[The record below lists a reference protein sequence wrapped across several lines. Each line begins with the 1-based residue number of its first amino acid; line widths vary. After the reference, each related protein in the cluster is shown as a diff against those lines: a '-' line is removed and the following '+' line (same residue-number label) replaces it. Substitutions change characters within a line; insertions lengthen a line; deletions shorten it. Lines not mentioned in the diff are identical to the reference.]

1 MKFEY
6 DPAKSASNLSK
17 HGIDFDRAQAL
28 WDDPWLL
35 EVPAKTEDEPRVLTI
50 GKIEAKHW
58 AAVWTPRGE
67 DVSDMIDWSQARRRN
82 DQPRRVNVDFPA
94 WVVDRLDKQ
103 ARHLGVTRQSLIKL
117 WIAER
122 LE

>member
-67 DVSDMIDWSQARRRN
+67 VVRLISVRRARKEEIGYYEGN
-82 DQPRRVNVDFPA
+82 
-94 WVVDRLDKQ
+94 
-103 ARHLGVTRQSLIKL
+103 
-117 WIAER
+117 
-122 LE
+122 